1 MKRPWEINIG
11 RVLLLFLYGVI
22 CMGVSLVIQSRS
34 LNPVERAS
42 LIKRACVRA
51 QLLSASF
58 ANLFQSCRE
67 IEPGSIQQSSCGPSY
82 FPPWHYCNQNGAF
95 PNCRVQYNVIAINPD
110 QSVECSCQITCSGPF
125 FFSQLPKNLQKAKP

>member
-11 RVLLLFLYGVI
+11 RVLVLFLFGVI
-22 CMGVSLVIQSRS
+22 CTGVSIVIQSRS

-51 QLLSASF
+51 QILSAPF

-67 IEPGSIQQSSCGPSY
+67 IEPGSVQQSSCGPGIS
-82 FPPWHYCNQNGAF
+82 PLALLQPER
-95 PNCRVQYNVIAINPD
+95 RVP
-110 QSVECSCQITCSGPF
+110 
-125 FFSQLPKNLQKAKP
+125 QLPGAVQRDRPQS